1 MGYNMLVNTNRRY
14 SKLGVYISLIVLF
27 LLDAWNLSHLYR
39 GMSEDKRKRREC
51 TETVAVEVSNVES
64 IRKTRYGRRR
74 RSYRSRRTYYVYRA
88 WGTYTVD
95 GREYEFHLPQTRSAG
110 EYYEGKQY
118 TLKYNR
124 ENAADYYIVG
134 NNTRTDKFVFTLIRL
149 AVYAIIFVFFWG
161 MGKSSSKVRKKE
173 EGSFRRVSSGSSA
186 ASDDTWDPFNG
197 IR

>member
-1 MGYNMLVNTNRRY
+1 MGYNMLVNINRRY
-14 SKLGVYISLIVLF
+14 SKFGVCVALIVLF

-64 IRKTRYGRRR
+64 VKKTKYSRRR
-74 RSYRSRRTYYVYRA
+74 RGYRSRRTYYVYRA

-95 GREYEFHLPQTRSAG
+95 GQEYEFNLPQTRSG
-110 EYYEGKQY
+110 EEYYEGKQY

-134 NNTRTDKFVFTLIRL
+134 NNTKTDKFVFCLIRL
-149 AVYAIIFVFFWG
+149 AVYVIIFAVFWG
-161 MGKSSSKVRKKE
+161 MEKSPSKVRKRE
-173 EGSFRRVSSGSSA
+173 EGNFRRVSSGSRA

-197 IR
+197 I